1 MIKKII
7 FIILLALIS
16 KNVYAQ
22 SDTIKMDSIMKTIE
36 LKGVTIIAKKKLFE
50 RKIDR
55 LVFNVENNISATG
68 LDAYELLKI
77 TPNLRVNNDVITIPG
92 KNKLAIMIN
101 DRLVQLSNEELI
113 NYLKTISSN
122 DIKKIEVITTP
133 PSKYDAEG
141 NSGLINIVLK
151 KITTDNWKST
161 LRSSFGVATYTSYN
175 NGVNFSFKKNK
186 ILLQSDINYNN
197 GSWLKTN
204 TNTYSYID
212 RKWID
217 NSETKENYNNLSSR
231 LNFEYNL
238 SKKITTGVQYFLN
251 KSNLNVYD
259 NSISL
264 VNYFNNINQNF
275 NISTEGETKPKNI
288 SQSINLYSVYQIDSL
303 GKKISFDIDYF
314 NFNNELKRNF
324 YTNQIQLSSN
334 SLYSAINSG
343 DQDVNNFSIRADTE
357 LPLKFANL
365 SFGGKISWI
374 KTNNNVKLFNTTTG
388 IPVFEPNQS
397 DEFEYNENIQALY
410 FSINKKI
417 KKWETQLGIRFENT
431 TTEGNSISLNQ
442 VNTNNYSKF
451 FPTAYISFTPN
462 DNYSFSLNY
471 SKRLSRPPYGRLNP
485 FKWYNSAFSFKQGN
499 PFLQPSFTDNVEF
512 NFNYKNNWNSTLYY
526 SSTKAGYEYITIL
539 NNNTN
544 FQETKPF
551 NYYNTNSIGFSQSYN
566 INILKKISIY
576 NSLNIYYSDSK
587 SSLQITNQRL
597 FGWGGDFSINCDYF
611 INNSKTII
619 FNTRFSNIFK
629 GVWDL
634 DRNNSYNQL
643 DASLKMLFF
652 DKNLQL
658 TLTGTDLFHSYQQ
671 EFISYT
677 NDTKINYN
685 SYLDKRSFRISL
697 IYNFGN
703 NKISSRNKSTGNED
717 EKNRAR

>member
-512 NFNYKNNWNSTLYY
+512 NSNYKNNWNSTLYY

-677 NDTKINYN
+677 NDIKINYN

>member
-7 FIILLALIS
+7 FIIILTLIS
-16 KNVYAQ
+16 KKVYAQ
-22 SDTIKMDSIMKTIE
+22 SDTIKIDSIMKTIE

-175 NGVNFSFKKNK
+175 NGINFSFKKNK

-264 VNYFNNINQNF
+264 VNYFNNNNQNF
-275 NISTEGETKPKNI
+275 NIITEGETKPKNI
-288 SQSINLYSVYQIDSL
+288 SHSINLYSVYQLDSL
-303 GKKISFDIDYF
+303 GKKISFDMDYF
-314 NFNNELKRNF
+314 NFNNKLKRNF

-343 DQDVNNFSIRADTE
+343 DQDVNNFSIKADTE

-374 KTNNNVKLFNTTTG
+374 KTNNNVKLFDSTTG
-388 IPVFEPNQS
+388 IPIFEPNQS

-417 KKWETQLGIRFENT
+417 KKWETQLGIRYENT
-431 TTEGNSISLNQ
+431 TAEGNSISLNQ
-442 VNTNNYSKF
+442 VNANNYSKF

-539 NNNTN
+539 NNDTN

-566 INILKKISIY
+566 INILKKFSIY

-619 FNTRFSNIFK
+619 FNTRYSNIFK

-652 DKNLQL
+652 DENLQL

-677 NDTKINYN
+677 NDIKINYN

>member
-677 NDTKINYN
+677 NDIKINYN

>member
-1 MIKKII
+1 M
-7 FIILLALIS
+7 
-16 KNVYAQ
+16 
-22 SDTIKMDSIMKTIE
+22 
-36 LKGVTIIAKKKLFE
+36 
-50 RKIDR
+50 
-55 LVFNVENNISATG
+55 
-68 LDAYELLKI
+68 
-77 TPNLRVNNDVITIPG
+77 
-92 KNKLAIMIN
+92 
-101 DRLVQLSNEELI
+101 
-113 NYLKTISSN
+113 
-122 DIKKIEVITTP
+122 
-133 PSKYDAEG
+133 
-141 NSGLINIVLK
+141 
-151 KITTDNWKST
+151 
-161 LRSSFGVATYTSYN
+161 
-175 NGVNFSFKKNK
+175 
-186 ILLQSDINYNN
+186 
-197 GSWLKTN
+197 
-204 TNTYSYID
+204 
-212 RKWID
+212 
-217 NSETKENYNNLSSR
+217 
-231 LNFEYNL
+231 
-238 SKKITTGVQYFLN
+238 
-251 KSNLNVYD
+251 
-259 NSISL
+259 
-264 VNYFNNINQNF
+264 
-275 NISTEGETKPKNI
+275 
-288 SQSINLYSVYQIDSL
+288 
-303 GKKISFDIDYF
+303 
-314 NFNNELKRNF
+314 FNNELKRNF

-677 NDTKINYN
+677 NDIKINYN

>member
-1 MIKKII
+1 MIKKL
-7 FIILLALIS
+7 ILITVMLLIS
-16 KNVYAQ
+16 NISYAQ
-22 SDTIKMDSIMKTIE
+22 SDSIKIDSIIKTIE
-36 LKGVTIIAKKKLFE
+36 LKGVTVTAKKKLFE

-151 KITTDNWKST
+151 KITTDNWKAT
-161 LRSSFGVATYTSYN
+161 LRSSFGAATYTSYN

-197 GSWLKTN
+197 GSWLKTK
-204 TNTYSYID
+204 TNTYNYID

-217 NSETKENYNNLSSR
+217 NSETKENYNTISSR
-231 LNFEYNL
+231 LNFEYNI
-238 SKKITTGVQYFLN
+238 SKKITTGIQYFLN
-251 KSNLNVYD
+251 KSDLNVIDDNVSSINYD
-259 NSISL
+259 NI
-264 VNYFNNINQNF
+264 NNQNF
-275 NISTEGETKPKNI
+275 NIITEGETKPKNI
-288 SQSINLYSVYQIDSL
+288 SHSINLYSVYQIDSL
-303 GKKISFDIDYF
+303 GKKLSFDVDYF
-314 NFNNELKRNF
+314 NFNNEIRRNF
-324 YTNQIQLSSN
+324 TTNQILQNSN
-334 SLYSAINSG
+334 SLYSAINNGS
-343 DQDVNNFSIRADTE
+343 QKVNNFSIKTDAE
-357 LPLKFANL
+357 IPLKFVNL
-365 SFGGKISWI
+365 SFGGKISYI
-374 KTNNNVKLFNTTTG
+374 KTTNDVKLYNTTTG
-388 IPVFEPNQS
+388 IPVFDPNQS

-417 KKWETQLGIRFENT
+417 NKWETQLGIRYENT
-431 TTEGNSISLNQ
+431 KTEGNSISLNQ
-442 VNTNNYSKF
+442 INSNNYSKF
-451 FPTAYISFTPN
+451 FPTAYISYVPN
-462 DNYSFSLNY
+462 DDYTFSLNY

-485 FKWYNSAFSFKQGN
+485 FKWYNSELSYRQGN

-526 SSTKAGYEYITIL
+526 SSTKDGYEYITIL

-551 NYYNTNSIGFSQSYN
+551 NYYNTNSIGFSQSFN
-566 INILKKISIY
+566 INVFKKLSIY
-576 NSLNIYYSDSK
+576 NSLSIYYSDSK

-643 DASLKMLFF
+643 DASLKFLFF
-652 DKNLQL
+652 DKNLQI
-658 TLTGTDLFHSYQQ
+658 TLAGTDLFHSYQQ

-677 NDTKINYN
+677 NDIQINYK
-685 SYLDKRSFRISL
+685 SYLDKRAFRISL

>member
-499 PFLQPSFTDNVEF
+499 PFFFFFFTDNVEF
-512 NFNYKNNWNSTLYY
+512 NFNYYYNWNSSLYY

-677 NDTKINYN
+677 NDIKINYN

>member
-231 LNFEYNL
+231 LNFEYNI

-677 NDTKINYN
+677 NDIKINYN

>member
-231 LNFEYNL
+231 LDFEYNL

-677 NDTKINYN
+677 NDIKINYN

>member
-1 MIKKII
+1 MQ
-7 FIILLALIS
+7 IS
-16 KNVYAQ
+16 
-22 SDTIKMDSIMKTIE
+22 IEKTIF
-36 LKGVTIIAKKKLFE
+36 T
-50 RKIDR
+50 
-55 LVFNVENNISATG
+55 NC
-68 LDAYELLKI
+68 
-77 TPNLRVNNDVITIPG
+77 
-92 KNKLAIMIN
+92 
-101 DRLVQLSNEELI
+101 Q
-113 NYLKTISSN
+113 
-122 DIKKIEVITTP
+122 
-133 PSKYDAEG
+133 
-141 NSGLINIVLK
+141 
-151 KITTDNWKST
+151 KSRPLT
-161 LRSSFGVATYTSYN
+161 
-175 NGVNFSFKKNK
+175 
-186 ILLQSDINYNN
+186 
-197 GSWLKTN
+197 
-204 TNTYSYID
+204 
-212 RKWID
+212 
-217 NSETKENYNNLSSR
+217 
-231 LNFEYNL
+231 
-238 SKKITTGVQYFLN
+238 
-251 KSNLNVYD
+251 NVYD

-677 NDTKINYN
+677 NDIKINYN

>member
-204 TNTYSYID
+204 TNTYRYID

-677 NDTKINYN
+677 NDIKINYN

>member
-551 NYYNTNSIGFSQSYN
+551 NYYNTNSIGFS
-566 INILKKISIY
+566 
-576 NSLNIYYSDSK
+576 
-587 SSLQITNQRL
+587 
-597 FGWGGDFSINCDYF
+597 
-611 INNSKTII
+611 
-619 FNTRFSNIFK
+619 
-629 GVWDL
+629 
-634 DRNNSYNQL
+634 
-643 DASLKMLFF
+643 
-652 DKNLQL
+652 
-658 TLTGTDLFHSYQQ
+658 
-671 EFISYT
+671 
-677 NDTKINYN
+677 
-685 SYLDKRSFRISL
+685 
-697 IYNFGN
+697 
-703 NKISSRNKSTGNED
+703 
-717 EKNRAR
+717 

>member
-68 LDAYELLKI
+68 LDAYELLKF

-677 NDTKINYN
+677 NDIKINYN

>member
-397 DEFEYNENIQALY
+397 DEFEYNENIKALY

-677 NDTKINYN
+677 NDIKINYN

>member
-677 NDTKINYN
+677 NDIKINYN
-685 SYLDKRSFRISL
+685 SYLDKRAFRISL

>member
-212 RKWID
+212 REWID

-677 NDTKINYN
+677 NDIKINYN